1 MKHIATREMIGTEGI
16 SEQAQPQ
23 QKEQR
28 IRSVGDKIVDN
39 DSEDEGVW
47 H

>member
-1 MKHIATREMIGTEGI
+1 MIGSEGI
-16 SEQAQPQ
+16 SEEAQPQ
-23 QKEQR
+23 QREQK

-39 DSEDEGVW
+39 DFEDEGVW